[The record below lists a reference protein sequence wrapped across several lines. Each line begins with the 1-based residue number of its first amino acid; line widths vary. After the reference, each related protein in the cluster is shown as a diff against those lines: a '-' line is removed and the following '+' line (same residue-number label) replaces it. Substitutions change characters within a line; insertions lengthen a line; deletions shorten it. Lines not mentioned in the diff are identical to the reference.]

1 MLCTQLFHEK
11 LKSKLFAIV
20 NFAFKVGEKPLIIY
34 PIMIQQNGGGEERK
48 EDLVLVKQHLK
59 QLATI

>member
-1 MLCTQLFHEK
+1 MPTYDFSTLCTQLFHEK

-34 PIMIQQNGGGEERK
+34 PIMIQQNGGGRK
-48 EDLVLVKQHLK
+48 EKR
-59 QLATI
+59 TWF